1 LDAER
6 EKMAQTDRLSA
17 QRLAFEKEKL
27 KSETK
32 LKEQETD
39 VREKAQNDEVKL
51 IKRYGDALAQVISL
65 QPEEVT
71 DLPAYFRGVEEQFK
85 KLSVPRKYQARLI
98 YKYLSARARTLCS
111 RLEPDIRDDYDRMK
125 MAVLKKYG
133 LTAKCF
139 LERFNTMRKPFND
152 TFILF
157 TSKLHGLLLQYFN
170 ARKVTSFD
178 DVVSLLVSDRVKS
191 SLTEQCLKLCALS

>member
-1 LDAER
+1 
-6 EKMAQTDRLSA
+6 MAQTDRLSA